1 MTDFLCETF
10 PLKYRTFLR
19 VVQDAFYQQNLW
31 CLPRLKII
39 LFIFSTSFE
48 PIYQTL
54 FFMRSAA
61 AEPIKRSYYE
71 LFIFV
76 HQLFWIFFPL
86 LWIHGSDRII
96 KRQINLD
103 EHNPEICSSDPE
115 IWGYITAV
123 QCPHPR
129 FEGLDS
135 STPYWIMTSVVAY
148 FIEIILRIVHT
159 FNRANIDSFKF
170 HSGSVLEIRLRKN
183 QFSFR

>member
-1 MTDFLCETF
+1 M
-10 PLKYRTFLR
+10 YRFFAER
-19 VVQDAFYQQNLW
+19 NFKNHS
-31 CLPRLKII
+31 II
-39 LFIFSTSFE
+39 LSLE
-48 PIYQTL
+48 PCKTL

-103 EHNPEICSSDPE
+103 KHNPEICSSDPE

-135 STPYWIMTSVVAY
+135 STPYWIMISVVAY

-159 FNRANIDSFKF
+159 FNRANIESFKF